1 MNLSISALDYQT
13 SIKNGDFT
21 VEEFISKSI
30 EKINSVE
37 DSLHAFLLRLNDL
50 ALEKA

>member
-1 MNLSISALDYQT
+1 LNLSISALDYQT

-37 DSLHAFLLRLNDL
+37 DRPSCIFVED
-50 ALEKA
+50 E